1 MQRDR
6 DINRPPAVAVAVA
19 VAATAVFLLIIQEG
33 RWRLDTPQSFS
44 EALNI

>member
-19 VAATAVFLLIIQEG
+19 AAAVFLLIIQEG